1 MSSYSGPV
9 AVSFVVIDANA
20 ISLFRDP
27 TSQEGTYDAVDDDRV
42 SVPLG
47 TLFDPATTAG
57 GDRVMIAAAD
67 LGTFRNLEDQSI
79 VWVRD
84 GVVVA
89 ENGITIPPEN
99 VRDSIT
105 IDPRYSIV
113 TNVVDTTPV
122 DAAPG
127 VSASR
132 WQTILTISGFLASDA
147 GVYQVIY
154 TDSVVGGEEVLTT
167 TPIRLDTG
175 EYIAAGDVLII

>member
-1 MSSYSGPV
+1 M
-9 AVSFVVIDANA
+9 
-20 ISLFRDP
+20 
-27 TSQEGTYDAVDDDRV
+27 

-47 TLFDPATTAG
+47 TQFDPATTAAP
-57 GDRVMIAAAD
+57 DRVMQAAAD
-67 LGTFRNLEDQSI
+67 LGSFRSLEDRSI

-89 ENGITIPPEN
+89 ENGITVPVEN
-99 VRDSIT
+99 VRDPIT
-105 IDPRYSIV
+105 TDPRYSIV
-113 TNVVDTTPV
+113 TNVIDTTRV

-127 VSASR
+127 VTSAR
-132 WQTILTISGFLASDA
+132 WQTILTISGFQASDA

-175 EYIAAGDVLII
+175 KLYI